1 MDLSMNPV
9 ELKTRLA
16 AVPVYTVSNSKN
28 EFVLIAGDVRTL
40 ALGHDANC
48 TAAD

>member
-1 MDLSMNPV
+1 MDVAMNPV

-28 EFVLIAGDVRTL
+28 EFVLIDSDVRFP
-40 ALGHDANC
+40 NPEC
-48 TAAD
+48 QC